1 MFGRFILLIVVNPHF
16 PDATP
21 KRKVEVEKTENTVII
36 TEKLK
41 VLRKKQPQKYAS

>member
-1 MFGRFILLIVVNPHF
+1 MFGSINVVKPQKT
-16 PDATP
+16 DATP
-21 KRKVEVEKTENTVII
+21 KRKVEVEKTENPVII